1 MTDNEKKTLRGSI
14 YLTERDRYGW
24 TIRGCIGMRRYIG
37 YSKKEVIAKYRTE
50 VLASKVCFGNKVIYL
65 DPKA

>member
-1 MTDNEKKTLRGSI
+1 MTESEKKALRGSI

-37 YSKKEVIAKYRTE
+37 YSKKEAVAKYRTE
-50 VLASKVCFGNKVIYL
+50 VLASKLCLGNTVIYVS
-65 DPKA
+65 PRA